1 MAPRK
6 RSKFAS
12 KKVVIPAVIVAIV
25 VLVVSFPTLV
35 AILEVNPFYNKDNF
49 GVPELSIQELQNN
62 DDIQKM
68 IDETLKNQ
76 LELCALSQPE
86 LDRLAE
92 CEALTK
98 DEQFVTSIPENL
110 DPNTFTICGLTEN
123 QVDECTSQ
131 IAQILED
138 LNKQIIESKNP
149 INETEFS
156 DDPPEEQLCDLTEC
170 PEANAVSLE
179 ANIVKVTSN
188 QTRIES
194 TILFDLPLQ
203 SIFVEDT
210 SNIDFRN
217 GFIEIGLVAVTD
229 PNVRLSGSGQL
240 DILVGGIS
248 VLPEPFFIS
257 VQTEN
262 NTDGRVQLL
271 IGGTER
277 ISLSL
282 ANFFS
287 LFADRSVTPIE
298 LKIIDIEFT
307 DERNIFQKS
316 DFVIFSL
323 NIFRDDVLILIQDE
337 EENTVRSFPLDS
349 RVVIHSSASKSDPYQ
364 VCTIRVD
371 TFTSQFLGNGRG
383 CTGHTLTATRTNDCS
398 TTTPKTVQV
407 PAPTIS
413 ASISD
418 SQGNLL
424 FSDSG
429 SGNSLFDYDMLTR
442 NATYTLSIS
451 QVGSGD
457 LDYGEAQE
465 TKSFTCTQEGTANII
480 KVFTTSGSTKP
491 CQTFYQ
497 TTSTVLNT
505 ANPLTLGAKMCN
517 FP

>member
-1 MAPRK
+1 MVKKK
-6 RSKFAS
+6 RSKFTS
-12 KKVVIPAVIVAIV
+12 KKVVIPAVAVAFV

-68 IDETLKNQ
+68 IDETLNNQ
-76 LELCALSQPE
+76 LCALSPAE
-86 LDRLAE
+86 LDE
-92 CEALTK
+92 IEQCEELVK
-98 DEQFVTSIPENL
+98 DEKFVDV
-110 DPNTFTICGLTEN
+110 DPDDVDPSLIISCGLT
-123 QVDECTSQ
+123 QSQFDECTSEISEIIKNLQ
-131 IAQILED
+131 SQL
-138 LNKQIIESKNP
+138 IESQTP
-149 INETEFS
+149 INDTKFS
-156 DDPPEEQLCDLTEC
+156 DDSPGEQVCDLTEC

-203 SIFVEDT
+203 SIFVQDT

-217 GFIEIGLVAVTD
+217 GFIEIELVAVTD
-229 PNVRLSGSGQL
+229 PNVRLSGSGEL
-240 DILVGGIS
+240 DILVGGVS

-282 ANFFS
+282 ANLFN

-337 EENTVRSFPLDS
+337 EGNTVRSFPMDS
-349 RVVIHSSASKSDPYQ
+349 RVVIHSSASRSDPYQ
-364 VCTIRVD
+364 VCRIRVD
-371 TFTSQFLGNGRG
+371 VFQSFFLGNGLG
-383 CTGHTLTATRTNDCS
+383 CTGHTLTQTSTNDCS
-398 TTTPKTVQV
+398 SATKQTVQV
-407 PAPTIS
+407 PAPTIT

-418 SQGNLL
+418 SEGNLL

-451 QVGSGD
+451 QIGSGE

-465 TKSFTCTQEGTANII
+465 TKSFTCTQEGTANISTI
-480 KVFTTSGSTKP
+480 HTISGSVKP
-491 CQTFYQ
+491 CSTYYRIA
-497 TTSTVLNT
+497 TTVLNT
-505 ANPLTLGAKMCN
+505 ANPLTLGSKTCN